1 MTNITI
7 TSIENSS
14 ENLYPSWDDWVK
26 VAEGRALW
34 ILHSSHDSPT
44 LKTFEKLS
52 KVDYFKMLDNLVEDP
67 NIEAVI
73 TTCMSSDG
81 YVHATEITD
90 NHGLNSWETILSK
103 SNYERFT
110 EVMDLNTQGPKYRI
124 F

>member
-1 MTNITI
+1 MTTI
-7 TSIENSS
+7 TSNENSS

-44 LKTFEKLS
+44 LKTFEKQS

-73 TTCMSSDG
+73 TTCSSSDG
-81 YVHATEITD
+81 YDYATEITD

-103 SNYERFT
+103 SNYEKFT